1 MQGAVL
7 LAQRFVQ
14 PVQVGVVVLFGEEAG
29 LAVVAALHD
38 VQRDCVYVCAGGG
51 GAWAKMAGSS
61 LALTHFNLRNGN
73 KILRY
78 SVECQQC
85 HHFVKRFDQ

>member
-38 VQRDCVYVCAGGG
+38 VQRDCVYEDAG
-51 GAWAKMAGSS
+51 AAGHGRTLGNLYKSK
-61 LALTHFNLRNGN
+61 LRRDAALLKKF
-73 KILRY
+73 
-78 SVECQQC
+78 
-85 HHFVKRFDQ
+85 